1 LINGE
6 LVPVDQSIAR
16 QKDDKTEIHE
26 YNLTFDQITRID
38 LCFLN
43 KQDCDTKI
51 DQAGK
56 IIEDMLIVIDKIQ
69 IDHVDLTNKLTK
81 ISVYKDSNGLT
92 HKTFNYITFNGIYTI
107 KLHKNLLYTEWLSGH
122 I

>member
-1 LINGE
+1 M
-6 LVPVDQSIAR
+6 S
-16 QKDDKTEIHE
+16 QKDNKTEIHE
-26 YNLTFDQITRID
+26 YNLTFDQINRID

-51 DQAGK
+51 DQTGK

-69 IDHVDLTNKLTK
+69 IDHVNLTNKLNK

-92 HKTFNYITFNGIYTI
+92 HKTFNYVTFNGIYTI
-107 KLHKNLLYTEWLSGH
+107 KIHKNLLYTEWLSGH
-122 I
+122 L